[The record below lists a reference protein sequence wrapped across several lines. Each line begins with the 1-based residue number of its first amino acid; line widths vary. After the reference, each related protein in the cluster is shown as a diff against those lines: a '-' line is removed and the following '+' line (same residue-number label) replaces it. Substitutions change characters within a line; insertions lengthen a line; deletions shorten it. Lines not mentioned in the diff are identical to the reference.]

1 MTWASD
7 SGGSGP
13 RGRPAVGTLDVP
25 AERVLE
31 RLRPAYEVERELPP
45 GGMARVF
52 LARDV
57 ALDRSVVVKVL
68 PGHLA
73 TPSAVDRF
81 RREIQLVAGLHHP
94 NVVGV
99 IGAGD
104 VEGVPYYL
112 MPFIEGASL
121 AERLT
126 ALGGAPMPVSEA
138 TAILRDVARAL
149 AFAHERGI
157 VHRD

>member
-7 SGGSGP
+7 SGGTGP
-13 RGRPAVGTLDVP
+13 RARPAVGTLDVP
-25 AERVLE
+25 AERVVE
-31 RLRPAYEVERELPP
+31 RLRPTYAVERELSP
-45 GGMARVF
+45 GGMSRVF

-57 ALDRSVVVKVL
+57 ALDRLVVVKVL

-81 RREIQLVAGLHHP
+81 RREILLVAGLHHP

-104 VEGVPYYL
+104 VDGVPYYV

-121 AERLT
+121 AQRLAERL
-126 ALGGAPMPVSEA
+126 AERGAQRREPLPVAEA
-138 TAILRDVARAL
+138 TA
-149 AFAHERGI
+149 
-157 VHRD
+157 